1 MKKIFVIILIIL
13 LLFLAIFFI
22 NKSLNNK
29 NLDKLQTDESLSK
42 TNIVNEQIENTN
54 NENNVI
60 NNISN
65 QNTNNSGNNEYRID
79 GLFVIVDSNNLE
91 TTTYYFSEN
100 NTVTF
105 EATSYYLEGTYKI
118 DDNKIQI
125 NYDKSYYTE
134 GEETNFFPNGR
145 KEELTIIS
153 NDEITIPVVINGK
166 KVTQTYRKSE
176 QN

>member
-29 NLDKLQTDESLSK
+29 NLDKLQTDESLS
-42 TNIVNEQIENTN
+42 N